1 MGEESVNL
9 IAWEIGLPERWRRA
23 TDEEARI
30 CAAAAGRRLGA
41 SGAGLRREERLGIS
55 ALQRGDDCPSPQ
67 AAELRQWIVEQEKAG
82 ISRSEVEE
90 ELFRV
95 YGDQLLQAPRAEGMG
110 LMAYLIP
117 ALAFVAG
124 GALVVFFLRR
134 QRSSV
139 GGGETAPA
147 STALPD
153 PDLEQLME
161 EELRRTRS

>member
-1 MGEESVNL
+1 MKK
-9 IAWEIGLPERWRRA
+9 
-23 TDEEARI
+23 
-30 CAAAAGRRLGA
+30 LG
-41 SGAGLRREERLGIS
+41 S
-55 ALQRGDDCPSPQ
+55 ALLLLAVVWALPAPGSDEKSGWGYQLSNEVMSPYCPGRALSDCPSPQ
-67 AAELRQWIVEQEKAG
+67 AAELREWIVEQEKAG

-139 GGGETAPA
+139 GGGETASA